1 MTYVVCFALSSIT
14 TLVLSIFDRLDCLQA
29 EAWRHVRSEMVAV
42 HLRKLESLKTA
53 PAPSKATVNSIETAL
68 ETSAPSLFDMELDED
83 DDNLDD
89 FLSGVGVATGTAD
102 CDKVIMDAMIDSEK
116 QTYMQL
122 AATGLKINPLETWK
136 QWSKGMPLLGEVAR
150 KWLAVPASSASS
162 ERVFSSA
169 GLTISKK
176 RTKLGAERAATLV
189 FLKTAWP
196 TLQKSGVLYDGSG
209 PSAQLNRVLN
219 AADSDTDGDAET

>member
-1 MTYVVCFALSSIT
+1 M
-14 TLVLSIFDRLDCLQA
+14 QA
-29 EAWRHVRSEMVAV
+29 EAWKYVRSEMVAL

-53 PAPSKATVNSIETAL
+53 PSSSKTAEGSSEAAT
-68 ETSAPSLFDMELDED
+68 ETSAPSLFDMQLDED
-83 DDNLDD
+83 DDDDD
-89 FLSGVGVATGTAD
+89 FFCGVGSATGT
-102 CDKVIMDAMIDSEK
+102 VGSQQMIMDAMIDSEK

-122 AATGLKINPLETWK
+122 AATGWKTDPLETWK

-209 PSAQLNRVLN
+209 PSALLTSQLN
-219 AADSDTDGDAET
+219 ASDSDSEDDTHA

>member
-1 MTYVVCFALSSIT
+1 
-14 TLVLSIFDRLDCLQA
+14 
-29 EAWRHVRSEMVAV
+29 MVAL

-53 PAPSKATVNSIETAL
+53 QASSKTAEGSSEATT
-68 ETSAPSLFDMELDED
+68 ETSAPSLFDMQLDED
-83 DDNLDD
+83 DDDADD
-89 FLSGVGVATGTAD
+89 FFSGVGSATGT
-102 CDKVIMDAMIDSEK
+102 VGSQQMIMDAMIDSEK

-122 AATGLKINPLETWK
+122 AATGWKTDPLETWK

-196 TLQKSGVLYDGSG
+196 TLQKSGVLYDSSG
-209 PSAQLNRVLN
+209 PSALLTSQLN
-219 AADSDTDGDAET
+219 ASDSDSEDNTLA